1 VNQAVPLSDVAQ
13 FDDEAD
19 VLILGYGIAGACAAL
34 ESRRAG
40 GDVLVVERSSGGGG
54 ASSLSS
60 GIFYFGGGTQVQA
73 AAGFADTPDNMYRF
87 MIANM
92 GSEQA
97 HLIRAYCDGNVE
109 HFEWLE
115 AQGVPFERSYYPK
128 KTVFLLSTE
137 ALMWSGNEKVW
148 PYRDVATPVP
158 RGHQVAMPGDS
169 AGAGAM
175 RPLLSR
181 CEQEGVRA
189 SFDAVVKSLIAEPSG
204 RVCGIALRQFGKTLH
219 YRARKGIVIATGGFG
234 RNEQMLAQYFP
245 DLPACAQPMGI
256 PNTDGSGINMA
267 LAAGGDVGGMAGLI
281 ATASIYPPPQLIKGI
296 IVNQQG
302 QRFVAEDSYHGR
314 TASFIMEQP
323 DQRAFLILDSEIFG
337 YPEIVSANHEL
348 IDGYESI
355 EDIERGI
362 NLPAGSLN
370 ETLSYYNA
378 QAAVG
383 VDPLFRKHEEWLKPL
398 ISGPWAVFDISFNR
412 STYFY
417 ITLGGLKISAR
428 SQVLNRHGNPVAGLF
443 AAGACTAHFS
453 PCGKS
458 YASGLSLGQGS
469 FFGRVAGRNAMQ
481 NWVRG

>member
-1 VNQAVPLSDVAQ
+1 VNQAVNLSDVGQ

-34 ESRRAG
+34 EAKRAG
-40 GDVLVVERSSGGGG
+40 SDVLVVERSGGGGG
-54 ASSLSS
+54 ASALSS
-60 GIFYFGGGTQVQA
+60 GIFYMGGGTEVQS
-73 AAGFADTPDNMYRF
+73 AAGFVDTPDNMYKF

-109 HFEWLE
+109 HFAWLE
-115 AQGVPFERSYYPK
+115 AQGVPFERTYYPK

-137 ALMWSGNEKVW
+137 GLMWSGNEKVW
-148 PYRDVATPVP
+148 PYREVATPVP

-175 RPLLSR
+175 QPLLAR
-181 CEQEGVRA
+181 CEREGVRA
-189 SFDAVVKSLIAEPSG
+189 SFDSVAKSLIADGSG
-204 RVCGIALRQFGKTLH
+204 RICGVAVRQFGKTLH
-219 YRARKGIVIATGGFG
+219 YHSRKGVIIATGGFG
-234 RNEQMLAQYFP
+234 RNEQMLATNFP
-245 DLPACAQPMGI
+245 DLPASAEPMGI

-267 LAAGGDVGGMAGLI
+267 LAVGGDVGGMSGLI

-323 DQRAFLILDSEIFG
+323 DQRAFLILDSKIFG
-337 YPEIVSANHEL
+337 YPEIVSANHAL

-355 EDIERGI
+355 QDMERGI
-362 NLPAGSLN
+362 KLPPASLI

-378 QAAVG
+378 QAATG
-383 VDPLFRKHEEWLKPL
+383 VDPLFHKHEDWLTPL
-398 ISGPWAVFDISFNR
+398 TNGPWAVFDISFNR

-417 ITLGGLKISAR
+417 ITLGGLKISPR
-428 SQVLNRHGNPVAGLF
+428 SEVLDRHGNTVPGLF
-443 AAGACTAHFS
+443 AAGACTAHLS

-469 FFGRVAGRNAMQ
+469 FFGRVAGRNAAQ
-481 NWVRG
+481 I